1 MNSNVPNQ
9 VTSLTES
16 SAVFFF
22 EAVFS
27 RSFQIFFYVHPYLGK
42 GSLLTSIIFKWVG
55 KNHQPK
61 VNLPKNHKMV
71 DPKMQML
78 GDPEDVDLA
87 SEKLGALPTK
97 VLERGFLKWEVDV

>member
-1 MNSNVPNQ
+1 MVSN
-9 VTSLTES
+9 
-16 SAVFFF
+16 
-22 EAVFS
+22 
-27 RSFQIFFYVHPYLGK
+27 IFYFHPYLGK
-42 GSLLTSIIFKWVG
+42 GSLLTSIFFKWVG
-55 KNHQPK
+55 KNHQLVFESGCLRFLPK